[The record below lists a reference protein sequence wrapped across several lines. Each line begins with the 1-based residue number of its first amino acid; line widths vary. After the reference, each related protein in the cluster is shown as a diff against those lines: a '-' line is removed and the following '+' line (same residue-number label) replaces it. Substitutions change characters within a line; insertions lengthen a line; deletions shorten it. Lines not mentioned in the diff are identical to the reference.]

1 MSGVKA
7 SFRVRVQDSGV
18 WDPPF
23 EDRSELL
30 PLPSSAL
37 AATSQYTSPQSID
50 APSEGTQLMDVSG
63 HCVVLVVAVDDL
75 PKPCTDFAWA
85 SMHPVMKLDLDG
97 LQLRSHSRVRCDA
110 SDGEGIGLVAT
121 PAVVSEAQEVE
132 RLRFSRATLLPV
144 FGSIAPEL
152 DQPGLVR
159 MEFQAELRQPLLE
172 LIKEMH
178 GVGF

>member
-1 MSGVKA
+1 M
-7 SFRVRVQDSGV
+7 QDSGV

-37 AATSQYTSPQSID
+37 AATSQYSSPQSID
-50 APSEGTQLMDVSG
+50 APSEGTQLMDISG

-85 SMHPVMKLDLDG
+85 GMHPASKLDLDG
-97 LQLRSHSRVRCDA
+97 LELRCHSRFRRYA

-121 PAVVSEAQEVE
+121 PAVVGEAQEVE
-132 RLRFSRATLLPV
+132 RLRFP
-144 FGSIAPEL
+144 
-152 DQPGLVR
+152 
-159 MEFQAELRQPLLE
+159 QA
-172 LIKEMH
+172 
-178 GVGF
+178 